1 MTFAIPPCLHFLSK
15 CEWSS
20 LWILPKFS
28 VPPLLGS
35 QLRLIPPL
43 VLLKIKWFTLK
54 SSAPPPSAINNDQS
68 LSFSS
73 LIAHETSRTH
83 TYCHVS
89 FKKGIPNR
97 VLQSINPEPKFR
109 AIPYSWWF
117 YSASP
122 PSTPTQSL
130 NPGSRPEF
138 AWKSRIPSFK
148 WGKSRIPKIVWG
160 HSYWLSVR
168 AHEKQQPLVWFI
180 LN

>member
-1 MTFAIPPCLHFLSK
+1 MSSFSK
-15 CEWSS
+15 QMWVV
-20 LWILPKFS
+20 LPLNPSKVF
-28 VPPLLGS
+28 
-35 QLRLIPPL
+35 
-43 VLLKIKWFTLK
+43 
-54 SSAPPPSAINNDQS
+54 SAPPFRISVTTDSPPCSPKNQVIPPKILRLPLPSVINNDQS